1 MRSLHSPPIVSQ
13 ALKNKGL
20 TFQTFDVTKM
30 KTLEDKSTDLSVK
43 KLVCGAGGKCARS
56 SVGVRVCF
64 FCECQNKETVQ

>member
-1 MRSLHSPPIVSQ
+1 MPLE
-13 ALKNKGL
+13 NKGL
-20 TFQTFDVTKM
+20 TCQTLDVTEM

-43 KLVCGAGGKCARS
+43 NLCGGAGGKCARS